1 MKFCVLLLLIA
12 DCATA
17 NAQDTVLSWYPLA
30 VGNTWTWQNES
41 LDGDR
46 AHPTFERW
54 TMEQTVVS
62 VAPGAELGGTLVTMR
77 NRVLSD
83 VTSPDFIPANDAA
96 RRVQSESHLLI
107 FRNCVYLLDGG
118 DVGSA
123 KIAPGYGHTR
133 AAYHDELLR
142 GTVQPEFCFPLSVGM
157 TWGRIP
163 GRGLDP
169 DLVWNVVSLNAD
181 PYGPPGPTTFLM
193 TTRAGSG
200 TSVNR
205 WFTKGL
211 GLVQN
216 NAEHHGTYEEGRGRL
231 LSATIGGKTQTYDLT
246 PARTIPLSEFDCN
259 GIKWQHFVRADGTSF
274 ASPANCVA
282 YAKKSE
288 HR

>member
-62 VAPGAELGGTLVTMR
+62 VAPDAELGGTLVTMR

-83 VTSPDFIPANDAA
+83 VTSPGFIQADAA
-96 RRVQSESHLLI
+96 YRVHPESHLLI

-123 KIAPGYGHTR
+123 KIAPGYGRTR
-133 AAYHDELLR
+133 ATYHDELLR
-142 GTVQPEFCFPLSVGM
+142 GTVQPDFCFPLSVGM
-157 TWGRIP
+157 TWGRVP
-163 GRGLDP
+163 SRGLDP
-169 DLVWNVVSLNAD
+169 DFVWNVVSVNAD
-181 PYGPPGPTTFLM
+181 PYGPPGATTFLM

-200 TSVNR
+200 MFVNR

-211 GLVQN
+211 GLVQEN
-216 NAEHHGTYEEGRGRL
+216 GEHHGTYDEGRGRL

-246 PARTIPLSEFDCN
+246 PARTVPLSEFDCN
-259 GIKWQHFVRADGTSF
+259 GIKWRHFARADGTSF
-274 ASPANCVA
+274 VSPAACAA
-282 YAKKSE
+282 YAKESAP
-288 HR
+288 R